1 MSRRQDGPVTRWLI
15 VIVLAAGAVLMVAPF
30 LWMLSTSLKDN
41 IGIFAYP
48 PQIVPP
54 QPQWSNYPELLAT
67 LPITRFFLNSVIVA
81 VSVTVLQLIV
91 TAMAAY
97 AFARLRFPGRDLLF
111 FAYLATLMIPT
122 QVTLIPRFLLMREL
136 GWINTYF
143 ALIIPFI
150 FSSFGV
156 FLLRQYFLTLPREL
170 EEAARIDGASYF
182 QTFWRV
188 LLPLARPALAA
199 LAILAFIA
207 QWNSFLW
214 PLIVT
219 TGPQMSTLTVGLNI
233 LKGQYNTVWNL
244 LMAGSVLATMP
255 ILIVFLIG
263 NRYFISGITTGG
275 FGGR

>member
-111 FAYLATLMIPT
+111 FAYLATLMIHT

-188 LLPLARPALAA
+188 LLPLARPALPA